1 MGSETDV
8 TTRVELSGVIASAG
22 FASGDRVVLGLWDRG
37 PLGPMTDVMWATR
50 DGRRVLLA
58 PDDDVAAFVTA
69 VYRFDE
75 VRVVSVRGFRDGR
88 AIALDAGPLRIRM
101 AAGAGVRF
109 PPRPAWV
116 TRRVEA
122 PLARALLGVETYGRS
137 PTGVREWYRTRRYRP
152 LRWASLRVDGA
163 DAGALRPLRPS
174 LGVGF
179 SEPPSRPAAVE
190 VRPRLED
197 PSERLGDV
205 LGGIT
210 RAGTPG
216 GPRRSRR

>member
-1 MGSETDV
+1 MA
-8 TTRVELSGVIASAG
+8 TRVEMDGVIASAG

-50 DGRRVLLA
+50 DDRRLLLA

-69 VYRFDE
+69 VYDFDE
-75 VRVVSVRGFRDGR
+75 VRVVPFLGFRDR
-88 AIALDAGPLRIRM
+88 QAIALDAGPLRVRM
-101 AAGAGVRF
+101 AAGAGIRF
-109 PPRPAWV
+109 PARPAWV

-137 PTGVREWYRTRRYRP
+137 PTGVHEWYRARCYRP
-152 LRWASLRVDGA
+152 LRWASLRVDGI
-163 DAGALRPLRPS
+163 DAGALRPLRPP

-197 PSERLGDV
+197 PSDRLAAV

-210 RAGTPG
+210 RGGTPG
-216 GPRRSRR
+216 GPPRRRR